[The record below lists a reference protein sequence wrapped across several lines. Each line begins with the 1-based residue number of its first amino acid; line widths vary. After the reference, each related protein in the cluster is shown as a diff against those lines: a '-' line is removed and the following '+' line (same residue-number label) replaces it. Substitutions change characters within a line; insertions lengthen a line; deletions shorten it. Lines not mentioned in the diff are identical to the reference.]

1 MAPTAPNRR
10 PVLYPR
16 RARPRQCPAHRRLWL
31 SPRFSSHSFVVSFRP
46 VSATAKMSGKAV
58 GVRVK
63 ADPRPRHTIKCPA
76 CRGCQ
81 SLLPPLGTAR
91 LVTLPAAGCSD
102 EAWPPGRLPRRP
114 SLPFRG
120 RWPRRR
126 WPHRALRSCAAKT
139 ETGWGPR
146 GAAAAGQ
153 RGWHGAAGLTSE
165 ALVDSTCITKTVVS
179 CAWRC
184 GAPSVTWSFSST
196 AMRKLPS
203 AICARSDVAAFMV
216 GYA

>member
-139 ETGWGPR
+139 ETGLGTTGRGRCRAARVAWRGRADVR
-146 GAAAAGQ
+146 GAGGQ
-153 RGWHGAAGLTSE
+153 YVHHQNGRFLRLAVRGPFRDMVFFEHRYAK
-165 ALVDSTCITKTVVS
+165 V
-179 CAWRC
+179 
-184 GAPSVTWSFSST
+184 APSD
-196 AMRKLPS
+196 L
-203 AICARSDVAAFMV
+203 RSV
-216 GYA
+216 

>member
-16 RARPRQCPAHRRLWL
+16 RARPRQCPAQRRLWL
-31 SPRFSSHSFVVSFRP
+31 SPRFSSHSFVVPFRP
-46 VSATAKMSGKAV
+46 VSATRKMRGKAV

-81 SLLPPLGTAR
+81 TLLPPLGTAR

-102 EAWPPGRLPRRP
+102 DAWPPGRLTRRP

-126 WPHRALRSCAAKT
+126 WPHWSPSFVCGQHRDPVGDHSGCWAARVAWRGRADV
-139 ETGWGPR
+139 R
-146 GAAAAGQ
+146 GAGGQ
-153 RGWHGAAGLTSE
+153 QVHHQNGRFLRLRG
-165 ALVDSTCITKTVVS
+165 
-179 CAWRC
+179 
-184 GAPSVTWSFSST
+184 
-196 AMRKLPS
+196 LP
-203 AICARSDVAAFMV
+203 
-216 GYA
+216 

>member
-16 RARPRQCPAHRRLWL
+16 RARPRQCPAQRRLWL

-46 VSATAKMSGKAV
+46 VSATPKMSGKAV

-63 ADPRPRHTIKCPA
+63 ADPRPRHAIKCPA

-81 SLLPPLGTAR
+81 TPLPPLGTAR

-139 ETGWGPR
+139 ETRLGTTGCGGCWAARVAWRGRADVR
-146 GAAAAGQ
+146 GAGGQ
-153 RGWHGAAGLTSE
+153 QVHHQNGRFLRLAVRGPLRDMVFFEHRYAK
-165 ALVDSTCITKTVVS
+165 V
-179 CAWRC
+179 
-184 GAPSVTWSFSST
+184 APSD
-196 AMRKLPS
+196 L
-203 AICARSDVAAFMV
+203 RSV
-216 GYA
+216 